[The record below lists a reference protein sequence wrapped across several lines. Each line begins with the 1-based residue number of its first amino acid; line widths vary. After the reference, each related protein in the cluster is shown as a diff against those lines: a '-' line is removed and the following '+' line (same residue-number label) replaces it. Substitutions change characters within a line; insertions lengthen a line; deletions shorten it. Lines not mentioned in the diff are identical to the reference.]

1 MSDYIIELSDITK
14 TFPGVKALD
23 NVFMKIISGEVHALV
38 GENGAGKS
46 TLIKILAGVFHPDG
60 KNGLIK
66 IAGKEVNL
74 DNPIIAQ
81 ECGVSVIYQE
91 FNLLPYLSIAENIF
105 LGRLPTKK
113 SGIIDWKK
121 ANSDANEILLSLN
134 LDIDPRTF
142 LKDLSVAQ
150 KQIVEIAKALSLK
163 ARIIIMDEPSA
174 VLAGEELNYLFDV
187 IRSLKERGI
196 TVVYISHRLNEI
208 FEIADRAT
216 VLKDGKIVGTLKI
229 QDAKKSELIEMMIGR
244 TLDETFPKSANGKG
258 KKILEVKNISTK
270 NLIYN
275 VSFVLHKGEVLGVAG
290 LVGSGKTELARALFG
305 IDPMTKGEIIIDDK
319 TINNFYPKKAVNLGI
334 SLVPEDRKSHGLV
347 LKLSIRKN
355 ITLPVLN
362 FFTKIGLIRKNSE
375 LKYVNDYVEALDIK
389 APGINKIVQQLSG
402 GNQQKVVVAKW
413 LGTNPK
419 VFILDE
425 PTRGIDVGTKKEM
438 YNIIRDLAEEGA
450 GVIMMSSELL
460 EIIGMSDRILVM
472 HQGEIA
478 GELKSDEASEE
489 RILRLAIGE

>member
-1 MSDYIIELSDITK
+1 MSDYLIELIDITK
-14 TFPGVKALD
+14 TFPGVRALD
-23 NVFMKIISGEVHALV
+23 NVSMKVISGEVHALV

-46 TLIKILAGVFHPDG
+46 TLIKILAGVFRPDG
-60 KNGLIK
+60 NKSVIK
-66 IAGKEVNL
+66 IAGEEVELN
-74 DNPIIAQ
+74 NPIIAQ

-91 FNLLPYLSIAENIF
+91 FNLLPYLSVTENIF

-121 ANSDANEILLSLN
+121 ANSNASEILLSLN

-150 KQIVEIAKALSLK
+150 KQIVEIGKALSLN

-174 VLAGEELNYLFDV
+174 VLAGEELNYLFEV

-196 TVVYISHRLNEI
+196 TVVYISHRLDEI

-216 VLKDGKIVGTLKI
+216 VLKDGKLVGTLKI
-229 QDAKKSELIEMMIGR
+229 QDAEKSELIEMMIGR
-244 TLDETFPKSANGKG
+244 TLDETFPKSSNGTG

-270 NLIYN
+270 NLINN
-275 VSFVLHKGEVLGVAG
+275 VSFILHKGEVLGIAG

-305 IDPMTKGEIIIDDK
+305 VDSLTNGQIIIDEK
-319 TINNFYPKKAVNLGI
+319 TVKNIDPKKAVELGI
-334 SLVPEDRKSHGLV
+334 GLVPEDRKSQGLV
-347 LKLSIRKN
+347 LKLSIKKN
-355 ITLPVLN
+355 ITLPVLK
-362 FFTKIGLIRKNSE
+362 FFTKIGLIKKNLE
-375 LKYVNDYVEALDIK
+375 IKYVKDHMQALEIK
-389 APGINKIVQQLSG
+389 APGINTVVQQLSG

-413 LGTNPK
+413 LGTNPN

-438 YNIIRDLAEEGA
+438 YNIIRDLAEDGA

-460 EIIGMSDRILVM
+460 EILGMSDRILVM